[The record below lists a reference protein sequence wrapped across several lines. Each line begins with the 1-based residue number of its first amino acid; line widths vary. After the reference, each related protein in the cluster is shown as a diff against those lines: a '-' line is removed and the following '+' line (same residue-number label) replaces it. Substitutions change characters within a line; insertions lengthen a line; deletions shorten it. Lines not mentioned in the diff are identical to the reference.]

1 MTNASRLPTKP
12 RLLVLERT
20 GDLAA
25 RLRAGILPA
34 GAKVQRCPDI
44 ASAEACLTQ
53 AGWDVLVAGPS
64 VMHSAGLRRLGSLH
78 QRFPWVSIVLAM
90 RERPRAQLAD
100 VIQAGATDLFA
111 VDADDAEITAVLTRA
126 ACITRGRLSGG
137 ISSRNRGRVIT
148 VASSSGG
155 CGKTVLATN
164 AAEFLARTTDHP
176 VVLVDLDLQ
185 FGEVS
190 VALRLRPD
198 LTIADALRAEA
209 EGHSLD
215 EHLDE
220 YLIPHPDGFSV
231 LAAPRRPVEA
241 DSITPGDIV
250 RVLDALRARGAW
262 VVVDT
267 AEGLGELVVTA
278 LDTTDHLIAIA
289 TPDRPSLVNLGT
301 FLTAVDRL
309 GMSSERISVVL
320 NKAEADLG
328 LDLDEMARQLGRPF
342 AAVVPYSR
350 EVSLSV
356 NLGLPLIAS
365 GTRSAVT
372 AALRRAFEGAAADPP
387 RRRSVRRKVQV
398 PVPVPPV
405 AVPAV
410 APPIELI
417 EDVPVPTE
425 ALAPVA
431 PAPVAAA
438 PDSTEPAIVLRPRRS
453 HRPVAQPARRK
464 HRSSR
469 PARSGQARPS
479 KPALAAIDCSERG
492 PPLRL
497 ASGPGPPGRKPR
509 AGTAHDRGCRSRPQ
523 TRPGRDCDEP
533 FRH

>member
-1 MTNASRLPTKP
+1 VTQGAPASPEVRV
-12 RLLVLERT
+12 LVLDRAP
-20 GDLAA
+20 DLAA
-25 RLRAGILPA
+25 RLRHLEPRRAVVKHCA
-34 GAKVQRCPDI
+34 DI
-44 ASAEACLTQ
+44 AAVETQ
-53 AGWDVLVAGPS
+53 LLAAPWDVLVAGPS
-64 VMHSAGLRRLGSLH
+64 VMHRGGLRRLGSLH

-90 RERPRAQLAD
+90 RERPRAELAD
-100 VIQAGATDLFA
+100 VIQVGANDLFA
-111 VDADDAEITAVLTRA
+111 VETDDTEISAILSRA
-126 ACITRGRLSGG
+126 ARITRSRLSGRP
-137 ISSRNRGRVIT
+137 STRNRGRVIT
-148 VASSSGG
+148 IASSSGG

-164 AAEFLARTTDHP
+164 AAEFLARTTDQP

-250 RVLDALRARGAW
+250 RILDALRARGAW

-278 LDTTDHLIAIA
+278 LDTTDHLITIA

-301 FLTAVDRL
+301 FLAAVDRL
-309 GMSSERISVVL
+309 GMAAERVSVVL
-320 NKAEADLG
+320 NKAETDLG
-328 LDLDEMARQLGRPF
+328 LDLDDMARQLGRPF

-365 GTRSAVT
+365 GSRSAVT

-387 RRRSVRRKVQV
+387 RRQAVRPKVQV
-398 PVPVPPV
+398 PVPAPAVAEPPV
-405 AVPAV
+405 A
-410 APPIELI
+410 APVELI
-417 EDVPVPTE
+417 DAMPPPAEP
-425 ALAPVA
+425 

-438 PDSTEPAIVLRPRRS
+438 PDSTQPAILLRPRRS
-453 HRPVAQPARRK
+453 HRPATQPGRRS

-469 PARSGQARPS
+469 PARSGPARPS

-492 PPLRL
+492 PPLRV

-509 AGTAHDRGCRSRPQ
+509 AGTAPDRGCRSRPQ
-523 TRPGRDCDEP
+523 TRPRRDCDEP
-533 FRH
+533 FWH

>member
-1 MTNASRLPTKP
+1 MTQGAPASPELRV
-12 RLLVLERT
+12 LVLDRAPE
-20 GDLAA
+20 LAA
-25 RLRAGILPA
+25 RLRHLEPRRAVVKHCA
-34 GAKVQRCPDI
+34 DI
-44 ASAEACLTQ
+44 AAVETRLLA
-53 AGWDVLVAGPS
+53 APWDVLVAGPS
-64 VMHSAGLRRLGSLH
+64 VMHRGGLRRLGSLH
-78 QRFPWVSIVLAM
+78 QRFPWVSVVLAM
-90 RERPRAQLAD
+90 RERPRAELAD
-100 VIQAGATDLFA
+100 VVQTGANDLFA
-111 VDADDAEITAVLTRA
+111 VEVDDTEITAILSRA
-126 ACITRGRLSGG
+126 ARITRGRLSDRP
-137 ISSRNRGRVIT
+137 SPRSRGRVIT
-148 VASSSGG
+148 IASSSGG

-164 AAEFLARTTDHP
+164 AAEFLARTTDQP

-198 LTIADALRAEA
+198 LTIADALLAEA

-220 YLIPHPDGFSV
+220 FLIPHPDGFSV

-250 RVLDALRARGAW
+250 RILDALRARGAW

-278 LDTTDHLIAIA
+278 LDTTDHLITIA

-301 FLTAVDRL
+301 FLAAVDRL
-309 GMSSERISVVL
+309 GMAAERVSVVL
-320 NKAEADLG
+320 NKAESDLG

-365 GTRSAVT
+365 GSRSAVT

-387 RRRSVRRKVQV
+387 PRR
-398 PVPVPPV
+398 
-405 AVPAV
+405 AV
-410 APPIELI
+410 APRVQLPVPAPPAAAAPVVTPLVAAPVEII
-417 EDVPVPTE
+417 DDVP
-425 ALAPVA
+425 APA
-431 PAPVAAA
+431 DPPAPVAAA
-438 PDSTEPAIVLRPRRS
+438 PDSPEPAIVLRPRRS
-453 HRPVAQPARRK
+453 HRPVAQPGRRK

-469 PARSGQARPS
+469 PARSGPARPS
-479 KPALAAIDCSERG
+479 KPALAAINCSERG
-492 PPLRL
+492 PPLRT

-509 AGTAHDRGCRSRPQ
+509 AGTAPDRGCRSRPQ